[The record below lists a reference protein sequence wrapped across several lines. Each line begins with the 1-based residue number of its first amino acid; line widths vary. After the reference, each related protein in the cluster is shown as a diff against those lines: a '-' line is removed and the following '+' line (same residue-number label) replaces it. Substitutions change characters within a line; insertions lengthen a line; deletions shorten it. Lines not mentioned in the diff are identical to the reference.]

1 MVICCC
7 YLLGYIFKTAII
19 AERGE
24 GPNADSS
31 TFDRANVEKY
41 DYS

>member
-1 MVICCC
+1 MSKV
-7 YLLGYIFKTAII
+7 AII

-24 GPNADSS
+24 GPNADASI
-31 TFDRANVEKY
+31 FDRANVKKY